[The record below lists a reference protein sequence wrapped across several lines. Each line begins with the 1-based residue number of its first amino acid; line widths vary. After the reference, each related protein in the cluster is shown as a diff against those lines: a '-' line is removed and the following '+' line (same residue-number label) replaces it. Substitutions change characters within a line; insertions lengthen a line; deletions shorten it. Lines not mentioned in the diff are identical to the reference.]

1 MLSNIHTSHLTI
13 ISATTGPESIVI
25 GIASVLLLIAVLA
38 IIDSGITSKKGR
50 NQNTLQKKLNRL
62 NKNINDLD
70 SLHQQGILNKKEYVD
85 KSIELEKKRIEF
97 IVEQELNE
105 NEKFEKIL
113 EAYKSG
119 LITEVEKDQK
129 VNSLKNKILKY
140 M

>member
-1 MLSNIHTSHLTI
+1 LLSNIHTSHLTI